1 MLDFWNSHVTFN
13 INVNE
18 KKKRRKMEY
27 QDLENSEL
35 KQDLIQVENVGG

>member
-18 KKKRRKMEY
+18 KKKKKKMEY

>member
-18 KKKRRKMEY
+18 KKKRKMEY

>member
-18 KKKRRKMEY
+18 KKKKMEY